1 MNGMTNALVKSL
13 LKRMLLVSKTRTPAR
28 HLPKPPSPRSK
39 PSKRFLSPNPR
50 KSSRPTTNTL
60 LSLPSVKL
68 TLVLL
73 LRSVVRT
80 KAAVTRNGLLPKNCP
95 ARRRRRVI
103 TSLVNPRT
111 RQGIG
116 NARPSRSSTL
126 SRGLSNPEKAV
137 VVVVPHVVGADVAA
151 IEVVVGVV
159 TGTVVIVVVIVA
171 VIVAV
176 IVVVIAAAATM
187 VRLGVVV
194 ALSILQTPVLSRAW
208 ESKSLGLS
216 HTRFCGVVREAYS
229 YEQIAQL

>member
-1 MNGMTNALVKSL
+1 MNGMTNALATSL
-13 LKRMLLVSKTRTPAR
+13 LRRMLLVSKTTTPAR
-28 HLPKPPSPRSK
+28 YLPKPPPSPRAK
-39 PSKRFLSPNPR
+39 PSKRFLSPNLK

-68 TLVLL
+68 TLALL

-80 KAAVTRNGLLPKNCP
+80 KVAVTRNGLLPKNCP

-126 SRGLSNPEKAV
+126 SRGSSSLEKVV
-137 VVVVPHVVGADVAA
+137 VVVVPHAAGADVAVA
-151 IEVVVGVV
+151 IEEVADVV
-159 TGTVVIVVVIVA
+159 TGATVVIVVIA
-171 VIVAV
+171 VG
-176 IVVVIAAAATM
+176 ATT
-187 VRLGVVV
+187 VQLGVVV
-194 ALSILQTPVLSRAW
+194 VLSILRTPVLSRAW

-216 HTRFCGVVREAYS
+216 HTQFCGG
-229 YEQIAQL
+229 